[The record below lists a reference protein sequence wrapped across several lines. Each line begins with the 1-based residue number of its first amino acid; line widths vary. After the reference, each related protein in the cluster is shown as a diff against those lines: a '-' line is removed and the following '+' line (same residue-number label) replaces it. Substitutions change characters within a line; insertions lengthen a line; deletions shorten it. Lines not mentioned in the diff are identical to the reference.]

1 MGELIL
7 GQEESHVGIIF
18 KLIRS
23 LLFLPINLITM
34 PFRMVANSMMTM
46 IGCGLAVVAVVVI
59 VVLVVIFVVLG

>member
-34 PFRMVANSMMTM
+34 PFRIVANSMMSM
-46 IGCGLAVVAVVVI
+46 IACGLAVVAVVVV

>member
-1 MGELIL
+1 MG
-7 GQEESHVGIIF
+7 IF

-46 IGCGLAVVAVVVI
+46 IACGLAVVAVVVI

>member
-1 MGELIL
+1 MGEPIL
-7 GQEESHVGIIF
+7 WQEENHVGIF

-46 IGCGLAVVAVVVI
+46 IACGLAVVAVVVV

>member
-1 MGELIL
+1 M
-7 GQEESHVGIIF
+7 GIIF

-34 PFRMVANSMMTM
+34 PFRMVANSMMSM
-46 IGCGLAVVAVVVI
+46 IACGLAVVAVVVV

>member
-1 MGELIL
+1 MGEPIF
-7 GQEESHVGIIF
+7 GQEESHVGIF

-46 IGCGLAVVAVVVI
+46 ICCGLAVVAVVVV

>member
-1 MGELIL
+1 MGEAIL
-7 GQEESHVGIIF
+7 SQEESHVGIF

-34 PFRMVANSMMTM
+34 PFRMAANSMMTM
-46 IGCGLAVVAVVVI
+46 IGCGLAVVAVVVV

>member
-1 MGELIL
+1 
-7 GQEESHVGIIF
+7 VGIF

-46 IGCGLAVVAVVVI
+46 MIMIGCVLAVVVV
-59 VVLVVIFVVLG
+59 VVLVVIFVVLD

>member
-1 MGELIL
+1 MGEPIL
-7 GQEESHVGIIF
+7 GQEESHVGIF

-46 IGCGLAVVAVVVI
+46 ICCGLAVVAVVV
-59 VVLVVIFVVLG
+59 VVVLGVICVVLG

>member
-1 MGELIL
+1 MGEFIL
-7 GQEESHVGIIF
+7 GQEESHVGIF

-34 PFRMVANSMMTM
+34 PFRMVAKSMMSM
-46 IGCGLAVVAVVVI
+46 IACGLAVVAVVVV

>member
-1 MGELIL
+1 
-7 GQEESHVGIIF
+7 VGIF

-34 PFRMVANSMMTM
+34 PFRMMVKSMMTM
-46 IGCGLAVVAVVVI
+46 ICCGLAVVAVVVV

>member
-1 MGELIL
+1 MGEAIL
-7 GQEESHVGIIF
+7 SQEESHVGIF

-46 IGCGLAVVAVVVI
+46 ICCGLAVVAVVVV

>member
-7 GQEESHVGIIF
+7 GQEESHVGIF

-34 PFRMVANSMMTM
+34 PFRMVANSMMSM
-46 IGCGLAVVAVVVI
+46 IACGLAVVAVVVV

>member
-1 MGELIL
+1 MGEPIL
-7 GQEESHVGIIF
+7 WQEENRVGIF

-34 PFRMVANSMMTM
+34 PFRMAANSMMTM
-46 IGCGLAVVAVVVI
+46 IGCCLAVVVV

>member
-1 MGELIL
+1 MGEPIL
-7 GQEESHVGIIF
+7 WQEENHVGIF

-34 PFRMVANSMMTM
+34 PFRMMVKSMMTM
-46 IGCGLAVVAVVVI
+46 ICCGLAVVAVVVV